1 MKRAGTPLVAA
12 AAVAIVLFG
21 LAATAGAH
29 PVTGR
34 IIPHVF
40 VGGQAP
46 PTTAA
51 CQANIGIACY
61 GPTQLQTAYDLKPLY
76 ANGLDGRGKTIV
88 IVDSFGSPTIAND
101 VHQFDSD
108 FGLPDPPSL
117 KVIQPAGARAA
128 VRRRPTTT

>member
-34 IIPHVF
+34 IIRTPSS
-40 VGGQAP
+40 AARRRP
-46 PTTAA
+46 RRPIARPTSA
-51 CQANIGIACY
+51 ISCY

-76 ANGLDGRGKTIV
+76 AKGLTGKGKTIV
-88 IVDSFGSPTIAND
+88 IVDSFGSPTIAAR
-101 VHQFDSD
+101 
-108 FGLPDPPSL
+108 
-117 KVIQPAGARAA
+117 PARSSTATSACPT
-128 VRRRPTTT
+128 RRR